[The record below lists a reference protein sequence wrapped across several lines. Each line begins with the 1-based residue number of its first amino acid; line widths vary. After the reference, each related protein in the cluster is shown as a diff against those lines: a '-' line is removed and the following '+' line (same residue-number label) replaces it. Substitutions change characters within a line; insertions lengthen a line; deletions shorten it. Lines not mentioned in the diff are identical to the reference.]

1 MSQVPSETETMQ
13 GYNAPSVRQFSIFLE
28 NRVGRLLD
36 LLRHFDEASHV
47 HVVGLNVIDSS
58 DHAVIR
64 MIPDNADSARELLKE
79 LGIAFSEIDVM
90 VSVID
95 ESHSLADLCLYLLGA
110 ELNILFIYSLIRQSR
125 TGESIIAVAVD
136 DLTLGGQILLRKGF
150 TLLGEA
156 ELHC

>member
-1 MSQVPSETETMQ
+1 MPQLPTETMQ
-13 GYNAPSVRQFSIFLE
+13 GYSVPAVRQFSVFLE

-36 LLRHFDEASHV
+36 LLRHFDDASHV

-64 MIPDNADSARELLKE
+64 MIPDSSNAAREMLHE
-79 LGIAFSEIDVM
+79 LSISFSELDVI
-90 VSVID
+90 VAVID

-110 ELNILFIYSLIRQSR
+110 ELNIHFIYSLIKQPIVGDSLV
-125 TGESIIAVAVD
+125 AVAID
-136 DLTLGGQILLRKGF
+136 DLMLGGQLLLKKGF

-156 ELHC
+156 ELK

>member
-1 MSQVPSETETMQ
+1 MAQIPPGTMQ
-13 GYNAPSVRQFSIFLE
+13 GYAVPSVRQFSVFLE

-36 LLRHFDEASHV
+36 LLRHFDDASHV

-64 MIPDNADSARELLKE
+64 MIPDNSDAARILLKE
-79 LGIAFSEIDVM
+79 LGIAFSEIDVI
-90 VSVID
+90 VTVID

-110 ELNILFIYSLIRQSR
+110 ELNISFIYSLISQSA

-136 DLTLGGQILLRKGF
+136 DLTLGGHLLLRKGF
-150 TLLGEA
+150 CLLGEA
-156 ELHC
+156 DLNC

>member
-1 MSQVPSETETMQ
+1 MQ
-13 GYNAPSVRQFSIFLE
+13 GYQVPCVRQFSVFLE

-36 LLRHFDEASHV
+36 LLRHFDDASHI

-64 MIPDNADSARELLKE
+64 MIPDNADAARLMLHD
-79 LGIAFSEIDVM
+79 LAISFSEIDV
-90 VSVID
+90 VVTVID

-110 ELNILFIYSLIRQSR
+110 ELNIHFIYSLIKQP
-125 TGESIIAVAVD
+125 IIGDSLLAIAID
-136 DLTLGGQILLRKGF
+136 DLMLGGQLLLKKGF

-156 ELHC
+156 ELS

>member
-1 MSQVPSETETMQ
+1 MSQLPQETMQ
-13 GYNAPSVRQFSIFLE
+13 GYKVPCVRQFSVFLE

-36 LLRHFDEASHV
+36 LLRHFDDASHV

-64 MIPDNADSARELLKE
+64 MIPDNADAARLMLHD
-79 LGIAFSEIDVM
+79 LSISFSETDVVVAM
-90 VSVID
+90 ID

-110 ELNILFIYSLIRQSR
+110 ELNIHFIYSLIKQPMIGDSLV
-125 TGESIIAVAVD
+125 AVAID
-136 DLTLGGQILLRKGF
+136 DLMLGGQLLLKKGF

-156 ELHC
+156 ELN